1 MNQPPIDLAQRQRC
15 ISELARLR
23 DENGFL
29 VSRKDG
35 RYESRLVRWLQ
46 ELDLKIATA
55 SPKASDPAASCQ
67 SLRLVPSNGT
77 ASDAT
82 FAQRFVRRTRS

>member
-23 DENGFL
+23 DENGLL

-46 ELDLKIATA
+46 EVDLKIELALSVQAKT
-55 SPKASDPAASCQ
+55 P
-67 SLRLVPSNGT
+67 PSGW
-77 ASDAT
+77 
-82 FAQRFVRRTRS
+82 R